1 MAKAGVAA
9 VHCLEALFFFFF
21 CSRVTHLRK
30 PHRERLYKNEKG
42 RKEEKKK
49 KEKEEDSFDKSREQ
63 VSGKAETEQ

>member
-9 VHCLEALFFFFF
+9 VRCLEALFFFF

-30 PHRERLYKNEKG
+30 PHRERLYKREKG
-42 RKEEKKK
+42 RKEEKK